1 MQSVQAQGKRI
12 DGFGV
17 SCTLSQHEYYPE
29 VYIMSTTYAH
39 GGETVQ
45 RYEII
50 PVGDS
55 TNGLQGLAFE
65 LMRERMT
72 EFTVKNWDYIFEK
85 YTPIAPLSSLTIR
98 WVADLFQPQNIPAL
112 YNIFKSANVD
122 FFRSNHWQNVLITH
136 QCMIMGY
143 DAQMVPE
150 IAIMWMVYIL
160 TERAKEFSWGT
171 GAGYTTV

>member
-1 MQSVQAQGKRI
+1 MHAVQAQGKRI

-17 SCTLSQHEYYPE
+17 SCTLARHEHYPE
-29 VYIMSTTYAH
+29 VYIMTTTYTH
-39 GGETVQ
+39 NDEVVK
-45 RYEII
+45 RFEIV
-50 PVGDS
+50 PVGDN

-72 EFTVKNWDYIFEK
+72 EFTVKDWDYIFHRFM
-85 YTPIAPLSSLTIR
+85 PIVEASSLTLR
-98 WVADLFQPQNIPAL
+98 WIADLFRPTAIPAL
-112 YNIFKSANVD
+112 YKIFKSANVD

-143 DAQMVPE
+143 DAQAIPE